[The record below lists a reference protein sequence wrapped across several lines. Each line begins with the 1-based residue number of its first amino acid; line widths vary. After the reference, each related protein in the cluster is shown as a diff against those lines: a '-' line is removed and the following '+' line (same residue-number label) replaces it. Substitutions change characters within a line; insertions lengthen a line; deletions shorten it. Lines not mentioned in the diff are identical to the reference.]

1 MGAFLPQSGL
11 GAVTQH
17 GDGVNTHNVMCSSA
31 DEKVDGAR
39 QAYEATLSSGLNF
52 FDTAGEGLLPWKSDC
67 GFDPLNLAALILIAA
82 QQTSSCV
89 PSAVAVGIS

>member
-1 MGAFLPQSGL
+1 M
-11 GAVTQH
+11 
-17 GDGVNTHNVMCSSA
+17 NTHNVLCSST

-67 GFDPLNLAALILIAA
+67 GFDP
-82 QQTSSCV
+82 
-89 PSAVAVGIS
+89 